1 MQLSKID
8 SKFIIK
14 LQGKEFVTYEGLLDV
29 AHQLKLKSIETDL
42 IQIPT
47 SENQFTCIMKAVVST
62 EDGKTFEGYGDAN
75 PQNVN
80 SMISRHLIRMAETR
94 AKARA
99 LRDLTNIGMTAIE
112 ELGGEEIEAPT
123 PKKQVNKKQTNV
135 QPIKDNI
142 EEVHKCSECGVEIPQ
157 GVATYS
163 KTKYG
168 KELCINCQ
176 KNMK

>member
-1 MQLSKID
+1 MQLSKIN

-42 IQIPT
+42 IQTPS
-47 SENQFTCIMKAVVST
+47 SENQFTCIMKAVVTT
-62 EDGKTFEGYGDAN
+62 EDGKSFEGYGDAN

-112 ELGGEEIEAPT
+112 ELGGEEIEVPT
-123 PKKQVNKKQTNV
+123 PKKQPVKKQTNV
-135 QPIKDNI
+135 QSVK
-142 EEVHKCSECGVEIPQ
+142 EEAEVHKCSECGVDIPI

-163 KTKYG
+163 KAKFG

>member
-42 IQIPT
+42 IQTPS
-47 SENQFTCIMKAVVST
+47 SENQFTCIMKAVVTT
-62 EDGKTFEGYGDAN
+62 EDGKSFEGYGDAN

-99 LRDLTNIGMTAIE
+99 LRDLTNIGMTSIE
-112 ELGGEEIEAPT
+112 ELGGEEIEAPVT
-123 PKKQVNKKQTNV
+123 KKQPVKKQSNV
-135 QPIKDNI
+135 QPVKDETN
-142 EEVHKCSECGVEIPQ
+142 ETHKCNECGVEIPS

-163 KTKYG
+163 KTKFG

-176 KNMK
+176 KNVK